1 MSTFLSAIL
10 ASINRQVIDR
20 QWTREPSETTEKVPK
35 LRQGMYKY
43 TGGRWRSMGNNI
55 LRRRLAEGG
64 ERHGRRESA
73 AEHGCELAL
82 YPWR

>member
-1 MSTFLSAIL
+1 V
-10 ASINRQVIDR
+10 RQGDGSR
-20 QWTREPSETTEKVPK
+20 PLKKSQN

-43 TGGRWRSMGNNI
+43 TGDRWRSMGNNI

-73 AEHGCELAL
+73 TEHGCELAL